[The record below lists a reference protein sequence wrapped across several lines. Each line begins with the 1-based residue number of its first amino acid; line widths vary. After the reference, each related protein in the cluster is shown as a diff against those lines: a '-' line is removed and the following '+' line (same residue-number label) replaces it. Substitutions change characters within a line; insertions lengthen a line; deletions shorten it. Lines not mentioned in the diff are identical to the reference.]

1 MLFLTRRVGGKVI
14 ITVPPSQEATVVEIE
29 LVRLTGEQARLAFD
43 APDDVVIDREEVHLD
58 KVESMRFAKATE
70 AAIRR

>member
-14 ITVPPSQEATVVEIE
+14 ITVPPSQEATVVEVE
-29 LVRLTGEQARLAFD
+29 LVRLTAEQARLAFD
-43 APDDVVIDREEVHLD
+43 APDDVVIDREEIHLD
-58 KVESMRFAKATE
+58 KVESMRFAAATE